1 MKQTKLRR
9 KRVFRYAVLYF
20 FLLIIFLGLLIAPAI
35 VGPKLGTGV
44 FPAFLDDFALVQPT
58 GQDNNNT
65 LKEGEAKPESE
76 TDAGGGDTG
85 GGGRTTDETDPFAD
99 DKFDFKRLRFVR

>member
-20 FLLIIFLGLLIAPAI
+20 FLVIIFLGLLIAPAV
-35 VGPKLGTGV
+35 VGPKLPDGI
-44 FPAFLDDFALVQPT
+44 FPAVLDDFALVQPT

-65 LKEGEAKPESE
+65 LKEGEAKPEGE
-76 TDAGGGDTG
+76 DDAGGGDDG
-85 GGGRTTDETDPFAD
+85 GGD
-99 DKFDFKRLRFVR
+99 DGGGDD